1 MKTRGKKI
9 LVYVS
14 MIALF
19 FVATVAYAQ
28 PDSYCAP
35 EGRSNMGRGMR
46 QNFMKELDLT
56 DEQQQQMQELR
67 KETKE
72 RMKEL
77 REAMKEN
84 RNALHNELQKTDIN
98 TREIKKITSEIKD
111 LQGQKI
117 DYMVDNVIQMKEIL
131 APEQFEKLSEM
142 REKRKGRRGQ
152 QGSQRSHRQKSQW
165 GRF

>member
-14 MIALF
+14 MIAVL

-28 PDSYCAP
+28 TDSYCAP
-35 EGRSNMGRGMR
+35 EGRPHMGRGMR

-84 RNALHNELQKTDIN
+84 RNALHNELQKTDVN
-98 TREIKKITSEIKD
+98 TRTINKITSEIKD

-131 APEQFEKLSEM
+131 TPEQFEKLSEM